1 MFHSRVNSGQGSLSG
16 PPTNSSESFSAKAA
30 LRRILRNGGEGESA
44 GIPEDLHSLTG
55 ETSPEVFYRDLLT
68 LARELDRR
76 GEETLAHQIFQG
88 ISQERNIPT
97 PLREEAQTHALAIL
111 GEGPLAFRME
121 RSASRFLEEVTAPEL
136 LVGMGAGSLG
146 FGLGRAFGLRSLM
159 GFGIRGSSAVV
170 SGRLLGLASEATA
183 FTLASRSVAR
193 WTGHSQE
200 GVLENFAT
208 HWASA
213 ALMMGSLRLTGWGIQ
228 KLLGPLSPAASP
240 LQSFAYASA
249 QQGGM
254 YLGLIGNAL
263 ASEKIG
269 WVRERPWD
277 AILTASAAELLSF
290 QVAGRLSRQMFH
302 PTLGSLE
309 RALERDAM
317 RVEERAQ
324 GNRSVTQGAL
334 AAVGLGAEGLIPM
347 VFNMGSDN
355 GGSSDGSG
363 PKGPGPARPRFQTLT
378 FETKNIGLPG
388 DPRRAETLVTIMRRI
403 RDRELRF
410 EEEIL
415 KEDFCF
421 TIEGAFNLKDAS
433 SLENLVS
440 LLNSTTETLRRDPT
454 RRDGLRNRQVI
465 IQLEANPAADR
476 PNAKT
481 IRIPFQ
487 EGQFKVPYTE
497 LGLGDP
503 TPMAPVKPQRGAR
516 PERRDN
522 TLPSFETHL
531 GKGGRQLTFANFTQL
546 TRRIM
551 EKRGGFEQAL
561 IEENMAI
568 TLESDFGWNRDNLL
582 RILNNHLPRLNEIPE
597 LRRINLRIGPEK
609 TSDVVWKHEGS
620 FSAPLGPR
628 TGEGRTTPAVRA
640 PRSTPQRIPK
650 RSPKPSP
657 TPPSS
662 RRSKEGLGGSGT
674 ALSARDL
681 PNWVVTPEN
690 MMIQIRRVLTECEAE
705 SVPVFILE
713 HRTLTLAEIQSIADK
728 ARDALPEGSR
738 LEFLVPENAGIPQ
751 TFTGEVREGKLKWS
765 YGNQEPWNRA
775 GRQAIFDTAVVQSPA
790 EIYQHLYAMAGHES
804 RGANSVVHLKQRG
817 EVSQDYLDA
826 LGPAIQQML
835 RHFTLKRNRLILISE
850 AGATLLAFEKKGGLW
865 TETTESK
872 TAQPPSPSVNES
884 DRPTEIPPPPQG
896 RPSASPSRNFKLVR
910 IPTQFLQHW
919 KTMLDPS
926 APHKEVDLLLGLDHS
941 LTAQE
946 EIGIQRELAELP
958 EGRQV
963 ALHDLVGKQT
973 LTLKKGGGRL
983 LISRD
988 VWRKPSQLNPLS
1000 VSDPV
1005 DLFHQLA
1012 FVAEQPAQGRTLKAT
1027 TTQDWPGAAIPVDF
1041 LDALNSFRNLPYRHL
1056 QLVWPGEP
1064 QANTK
1069 QFTRR
1074 RLSGWHEG

>member
-1 MFHSRVNSGQGSLSG
+1 MFYSPVSSGQGSLSD
-16 PPTNSSESFSAKAA
+16 PSLNSSRRFSATAA
-30 LRRILRNGGEGESA
+30 LRRILGNGSGGEST
-44 GIPEDLHSLTG
+44 GIPTGLNSLTG
-55 ETSPEVFYRDLLT
+55 ETSPQVFYRDLLT
-68 LARELDRR
+68 LAREWDQR
-76 GEETLAHQIFQG
+76 GEEFLAHQVFQG
-88 ISQERNIPT
+88 ISLEPNIPHSI
-97 PLREEAQTHALAIL
+97 REEAQAHALAIR

-146 FGLGRAFGLRSLM
+146 FGLGRAFGLRSLAGM
-159 GFGIRGSSAVV
+159 GIRGSSAVI
-170 SGRLLGLASEATA
+170 SGRLLGLAAEATA

-200 GVLENFAT
+200 GVLDNFAT

-213 ALMMGSLRLTGWGIQ
+213 ALMMGSLRITGWGIQ
-228 KLLGPLSPAASP
+228 KILGPLSPAASP
-240 LQSFAYASA
+240 LQSFGYVSA

-254 YLGLIGNAL
+254 YLGLIGNAW

-277 AILTASAAELLSF
+277 AILAASAAELLSF

-302 PTLGSLE
+302 PTLGNLE

-324 GNRSVTQGAL
+324 GTRDVTQGAL
-334 AAVGLGAEGLIPM
+334 AAAGWGAEGLIPM

-415 KEDFCF
+415 KEDFHF
-421 TIEGAFNLKDAS
+421 TIEGAFNLRDAS

-440 LLNSTTETLRRDPT
+440 LLNSTTDTLRRDPSK
-454 RRDGLRNRQVI
+454 RIRLRNRQVV
-465 IQLEANPAADR
+465 IQIEANPAADR
-476 PNAKT
+476 PQAKT

-487 EGQFKVPYTE
+487 GDEFKVPYAA
-497 LGLGDP
+497 LGLSES
-503 TPMAPVKPQRGAR
+503 TAMAPMKPQRGAR
-516 PERRDN
+516 SERKDN

-531 GKGGRQLTFANFTQL
+531 GKGGRQLNFANFTQL

-568 TLESDFGWNRDNLL
+568 TLESDFGWNLENLL
-582 RILNNHLPRLNEIPE
+582 RILNFNLPRLEEIPE
-597 LRRINLRIGPEK
+597 LRRINLKIGPEQI
-609 TSDVVWKHEGS
+609 SEVVWKNEGS
-620 FSAPLGPR
+620 FSAPLRSRAGA
-628 TGEGRTTPAVRA
+628 GRTTPAARV
-640 PRSTPQRIPK
+640 PRSTPQRVPK

-662 RRSKEGLGGSGT
+662 RKSKEGPGGSGA
-674 ALSARDL
+674 ALSAQDL
-681 PNWVVTPEN
+681 PNWVITPEN
-690 MMIQIRRVLTECEAE
+690 IMVQIRRVLAECEVDR
-705 SVPVFILE
+705 VPVFILE
-713 HRTLTLAEIQSIADK
+713 HRTLTLSEIQSIADK
-728 ARDALPEGSR
+728 TRDALPEESR
-738 LEFLVPENAGIPQ
+738 LELLVPENAGIPQ

-775 GRQAIFDTAVVQSPA
+775 GRQAIFDTAVVRSPA
-790 EIYQHLYAMAGHES
+790 EIYQHLYAMAGQES
-804 RGANSVVHLKQRG
+804 RGENSVVHLKQRG

-850 AGATLLAFEKKGGLW
+850 AGSTLLAFERKGGLW
-865 TETTESK
+865 TETTQRK
-872 TAQPPSPSVNES
+872 ITQSPSTPVSES
-884 DRPTEIPPPPQG
+884 DRPTETPPPPRDQG
-896 RPSASPSRNFKLVR
+896 NLRTSRNFKLVR
-910 IPTQFLQHW
+910 IPTQLLQHW

-926 APHKEVDLLLGLDHS
+926 APNKELDLLLGLDHS

-958 EGRQV
+958 EGRRI

-973 LTLKKGGGRL
+973 LNLRKMGGRL
-983 LISRD
+983 AITRD

-1027 TTQDWPGAAIPVDF
+1027 TIQDWPGAKIPVDF
-1041 LDALNSFRNLPYRHL
+1041 LEALNSFRNLPYRHL

-1064 QANTK
+1064 QANMK
-1069 QFTRR
+1069 PFTRR
-1074 RLSGWHEG
+1074 RLSGWQEG